1 MQCAKPAL
9 KASFRSRAEKSRAE
23 TGEFWPMCKVAA
35 VMLLFSLLL
44 ASSGC
49 GGRVNLQALSGSE
62 RTPYGNSAADQVE
75 SQTKVKLRSLEF

>member
-1 MQCAKPAL
+1 
-9 KASFRSRAEKSRAE
+9 
-23 TGEFWPMCKVAA
+23 MCKVAA

-49 GGRVNLQALSGSE
+49 GGRVNFQALSDSE
-62 RTPYGNSAADQVE
+62 RTPYGNSPADQAE

>member
-1 MQCAKPAL
+1 
-9 KASFRSRAEKSRAE
+9 
-23 TGEFWPMCKVAA
+23 MCKVAA

-49 GGRVNLQALSGSE
+49 GGRVNLQALPDSE
-62 RTPYGNSAADQVE
+62 RTPYGSSAADQVE